1 MKIAMMGTG
10 GVGGVF
16 GARLA
21 ESGEDVSFIARGSNL
36 KAIKENGLLVVS
48 DKTHELLI
56 KPAKVTADP
65 SEVGPVD
72 YIFLSV
78 KLWDTEAVAPILKPM
93 IGENTAIISLQNGI
107 GKDGVLQK
115 LYHQKNVVGGVA
127 YVAAFIMRPGVIEQR
142 GTRQKLVFG
151 EFTRVQS
158 ERLLRLK
165 DACKRA
171 NINSVVSD
179 DIERDLWE
187 KFIVLIAMSAVTA
200 ATRTTIG
207 TVRSEPLSR
216 ELLLEAMHEA
226 AAIANAKN
234 IKVSDDIVE
243 RQMDYLDS
251 LAPEVSSS
259 MHHDIEQ
266 GNRLEL
272 PWLSGTVVQ
281 LGKELGIPTPANKAL
296 AGVLMPHAMGRQCQS
311 PVKST

>member
-21 ESGEDVSFIARGSNL
+21 ESGEDVSFIARGSHL

-65 SEVGPVD
+65 SAVGPVD

-78 KLWDTEAVAPILKPM
+78 KLWDTEAVAPLLKPM
-93 IGENTAIISLQNGI
+93 IGEKTAIISLQNGI
-107 GKDGVLQK
+107 GKDAILQK
-115 LYHQKNVVGGVA
+115 HYPQHNVVGGVA

-151 EFTRVQS
+151 EFTQIQS
-158 ERLLRLK
+158 DRLLQLK

-171 NINSVVSD
+171 NINAVVSD
-179 DIERDLWE
+179 DIQRDLWE
-187 KFIVLIAMSAVTA
+187 KFIVLIAMSAVTS

-216 ELLLEAMHEA
+216 ELLLDAMHEA
-226 AAIANAKN
+226 AASRRPRTSTSQTISL
-234 IKVSDDIVE
+234 SDKWITSTVWLLKFPHRCITISSRE
-243 RQMDYLDS
+243 IGLNYRGS
-251 LAPEVSSS
+251 AAP
-259 MHHDIEQ
+259 
-266 GNRLEL
+266 
-272 PWLSGTVVQ
+272 
-281 LGKELGIPTPANKAL
+281 
-296 AGVLMPHAMGRQCQS
+296 
-311 PVKST
+311 